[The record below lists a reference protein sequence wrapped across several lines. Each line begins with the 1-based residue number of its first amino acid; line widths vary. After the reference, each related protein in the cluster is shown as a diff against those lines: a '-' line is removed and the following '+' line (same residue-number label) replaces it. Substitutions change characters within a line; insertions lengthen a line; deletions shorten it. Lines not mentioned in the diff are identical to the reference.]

1 MIEEYILLAHGNGGR
16 LTRELIDEVFVK
28 YGQHP
33 DLDTLN
39 DAATLSLTSTNV
51 CMTTDSFTVQP
62 LEFPGGNIGSLAV
75 HGTVNDL
82 AVSGA
87 TPLYLSTSFIIEEG
101 VTVACLIRV
110 VKAMSQAAQQAKV
123 RIVTGDTKVVPK
135 GQGGGIYINT
145 TGIGVVKRHNQL
157 DINRVCA
164 GDHVLVSG
172 PIGDHGIAVL
182 LAREEFGLESQLI
195 SDSASVDRLVD
206 AIDAIDGVRFL
217 RDPTRGG
224 LAMVMHEVAQATNLD
239 IRLNEASIP
248 LNDEVESV
256 CNMLGYDPY
265 YLASEGRV
273 VAIVSAEHSHEVLSR
288 WQDCEHGQGAAII
301 GEVLASSHAR
311 KHCPVS
317 LVTHIGGERLL
328 DQLEDDPL
336 PRIC

>member
-1 MIEEYILLAHGNGGR
+1 MTEECILLAHGNGGR
-16 LTRELIDEVFVK
+16 LTRELIDQVFVK
-28 YGQHP
+28 YGRHTL
-33 DLDTLN
+33 LDTIN
-39 DAATLSLTSTNV
+39 DAATLNLPSQKI

-87 TPLYLSTSFIIEEG
+87 VPLYLSTSFIIEEG
-101 VTVACLIRV
+101 VTIACLTRI
-110 VKAMSQAAQQAKV
+110 VKAMSEAAYQANVK
-123 RIVTGDTKVVPK
+123 IVTGDTKVVPR
-135 GQGGGIYINT
+135 GHGGGIYINT
-145 TGIGVVKRHNQL
+145 TGIGVAKEHVQL

-164 GDHVLVSG
+164 GDHVVISG

-182 LAREEFGLESQLI
+182 LARDQFGLESELI
-195 SDSASVDRLVD
+195 SDSASVNRLVD
-206 AIDAIDGVRFL
+206 AIDAIEGVKFL

-224 LAMVMHEVAQATNLD
+224 LAMVMHEVAQTTDLT

-248 LNDEVESV
+248 LSDQVASV
-256 CNMLGYDPY
+256 CSMLGYDPY

-273 VAIVSAEHSHEVLSR
+273 VAIITPEQSHEVVTR
-288 WQDCEHGQGAAII
+288 WRDCDHGQCAAII
-301 GEVLASSHAR
+301 GEILPRRPHQQ
-311 KHCPVS
+311 CLVS
-317 LVTHIGGERLL
+317 LTTHIGGERLL